1 MKVVGNGTPLN
12 TLRLSNFKS
21 RVASYPYKETTINY
35 KVQHHPSKNL
45 SNWLRHL
52 GGSTQYFSSDTFL
65 L

>member
-1 MKVVGNGTPLN
+1 MKAVGNGTRIN

-21 RVASYPYKETTINY
+21 RVASPYQETTINY